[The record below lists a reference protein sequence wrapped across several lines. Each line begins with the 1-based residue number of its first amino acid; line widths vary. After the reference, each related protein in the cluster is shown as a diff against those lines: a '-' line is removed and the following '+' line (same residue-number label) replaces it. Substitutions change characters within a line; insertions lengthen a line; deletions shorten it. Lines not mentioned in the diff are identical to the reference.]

1 MSRFEVAWELESE
14 TAVTIDRGASL
25 PLLGAGSIDVSP
37 SGVKIIGDEI
47 RTLKTMAVLAGS
59 SAFIGHV
66 CLSIDDLDRDCCR
79 AGVVCT
85 QRASVCKK
93 RRKVVR
99 AQHIDVSW
107 ANVSR
112 VAEASLDGQWRITL
126 KQPAGTACVRIS
138 DADKFSDEIAAIADL
153 GLARVTFR
161 ERELASA
168 VVHVK

>member
-59 SAFIGHV
+59 SAFIGMFALV
-66 CLSIDDLDRDCCR
+66 LMTPTAIAVALGLFALSAL
-79 AGVVCT
+79 AFV
-85 QRASVCKK
+85 K

>member
-14 TAVTIDRGASL
+14 TAITIDRGASL

-59 SAFIGHV
+59 SAFIGMFALV
-66 CLSIDDLDRDCCR
+66 LMTPTAIAVALGLFALSAL
-79 AGVVCT
+79 AFV
-85 QRASVCKK
+85 K